1 MTKLWTESRGAIPAA
16 SSDLDKAEAISALL
30 IRPINLLPKAASDPI
45 RPFAIGIWNDIRAL
59 LKPDTPVISLRRA
72 VSAYTHS
79 KRYFLACA
87 QPDAFRHDIDGNAI
101 APITE
106 ENRMVAQLAFTKLAK
121 RPSDTP
127 APPLEPT
134 PEPPEVSRSAQ
145 IRTSLLG
152 RTKPKAA
159 QPTPS
164 SVQ

>member
-1 MTKLWTESRGAIPAA
+1 MTKPWTESQGAIPAA
-16 SSDLDKAEAISALL
+16 SFDLDKAEAISVLL
-30 IRPINLLPKAASDPI
+30 TRPIDLLPKSAGDPI

-59 LKPDTPVISLRRA
+59 LKPDTAVISLRRA

-101 APITE
+101 APIAE
-106 ENRMVAQLAFTKLAK
+106 ENRMAAQLAFTKLAK
-121 RPSDTP
+121 RSSDAP

-134 PEPPEVSRSAQ
+134 PEPPEVSRATQ
-145 IRTSLLG
+145 IRTGLLG
-152 RTKPKAA
+152 RNKPKAA

>member
-1 MTKLWTESRGAIPAA
+1 MTKPWTESRGAIPAA

-30 IRPINLLPKAASDPI
+30 SRPIDLLPKAVGDPI

-59 LKPDTPVISLRRA
+59 LKPDTAVTSLRRA

-101 APITE
+101 APIEE
-106 ENRMVAQLAFTKLAK
+106 ENRMAAQLAFSKLTKSS
-121 RPSDTP
+121 SDTP
-127 APPLEPT
+127 APPMEPT
-134 PEPPEVSRSAQ
+134 AEPSEVSRSAQ
-145 IRTSLLG
+145 IRAGLLS
-152 RTKPKAA
+152 RNKPKAA

-164 SVQ
+164 SAE